1 MPNQTN
7 DLRPSGK
14 YASHF
19 AITVLEELG
28 YSLFFFLHI
37 PVLCL
42 FLSFAFSDNAELN
55 WSLSL
60 APSALVFRLR
70 GRDRERDREFDLER
84 VFFLGF
90 TALVSFTTLATTSFT
105 LDVFDL
111 VSVLLGVFDLD
122 LLCER
127 EEDLELDLALRF
139 DLFPF
144 VAPSSIST
152 GSTKF
157 KLVSDDVRDG
167 GRCGS
172 VKKKIQLILS
182 HLPLGLLHYYV
193 KQFMAI

>member
-14 YASHF
+14 YARHF

-182 HLPLGLLHYYV
+182 HLSLGLLHYYV

>member
-1 MPNQTN
+1 M
-7 DLRPSGK
+7 
-14 YASHF
+14 
-19 AITVLEELG
+19 
-28 YSLFFFLHI
+28 
-37 PVLCL
+37 
-42 FLSFAFSDNAELN
+42 
-55 WSLSL
+55 
-60 APSALVFRLR
+60 
-70 GRDRERDREFDLER
+70 
-84 VFFLGF
+84 
-90 TALVSFTTLATTSFT
+90 VSFTTLATTSFT